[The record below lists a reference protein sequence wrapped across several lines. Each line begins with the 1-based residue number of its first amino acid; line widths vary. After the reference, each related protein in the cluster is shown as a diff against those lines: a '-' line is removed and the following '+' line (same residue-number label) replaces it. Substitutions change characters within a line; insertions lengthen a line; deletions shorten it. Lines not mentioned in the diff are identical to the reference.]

1 MIKGGQLKFLNQDQ
15 IYDIYLG
22 AMDILQNTG
31 IRVREAS
38 ILKTLKA
45 AGCLVNREIVKIPT
59 YLVEDAIRKTPS
71 RFTIYGRGPD
81 TKVRM
86 EDRRVHFQPM
96 IGRLNILDAKT
107 KRKRRTTMQDV
118 ANLIKVA
125 DALPNYHILHSGAVM
140 PHIEGIPDEVSHV
153 YGYLAS
159 VKNSSK
165 VIKGTC
171 RGRKKA
177 IDCIRMASAV
187 AGGEKELRE
196 NPNIFTTYNVIS
208 PLEHGREMLEGLVEY
223 VKYGLPVDITS
234 EPQSG
239 ATSPVTLAGT
249 LVQQTA
255 EVFSGIVIA
264 QLLNPGTPVFFGTCG
279 ATMDMRYGTI
289 ALGGIEAGL
298 INAAHAQIA
307 QFCQIPSRGTGA
319 NTQSKVLDF
328 QAGYEKTITL
338 LMPAM
343 AGINMVFY
351 PGTIEH
357 AETISLESLVIDH
370 EICSTVCRA
379 LKGITIN
386 EDALALDLINK
397 VGPGGH
403 FLKERHTIDYLETEH
418 YAPKLADRRKREDW
432 ETDGSKDLAD
442 VAEEE
447 VQRLLLEY
455 KPLPLEE
462 KVEEGLL
469 QIIKEVERRELKDEG
484 RIRTEKLSY

>member
-1 MIKGGQLKFLNQDQ
+1 MVKGGQLKFLTKEQ
-15 IYDIYLG
+15 IYEIYLG
-22 AMDILQNTG
+22 ALEVLQNAG
-31 IRVREAS
+31 VRVRERS
-38 ILKTLKA
+38 TLKKLKE
-45 AGCLVNREIVKIPT
+45 AGCLVVGERVKMPT
-59 YLVEDAIRKTPS
+59 YLVEELIGKAPR
-71 RFTIYGRGPD
+71 RFTIYGRGPHA
-81 TKVRM
+81 KVKM
-86 EDRRVHFQPM
+86 EDRRVHFEPM

-107 KRKRRTTMQDV
+107 NKKRRTTLQDV
-118 ANLIKVA
+118 ANLVKIA
-125 DALPNYHILHSGAVM
+125 DSLPNYHILHSGAVM

-171 RGRKKA
+171 RGKNRA
-177 IDCIRMASAV
+177 LDCIEMASVV

-196 NPNIFTTYNVIS
+196 KPNIFTTYNVIS
-208 PLEHGREMLEGLVEY
+208 PLEHGREMLEGLIEY

-234 EPQSG
+234 EPQMG

-249 LVQQTA
+249 LTQQTA
-255 EVFSGIVIA
+255 EVLSGIVIA
-264 QLLNPGTPVFFGTCG
+264 QLLSPGTPVFFGTCG
-279 ATMDMRYGTI
+279 AAMDMRSGTI
-289 ALGGIEAGL
+289 ALGGVEAGL
-298 INAAHAQIA
+298 LNAAHAQIG
-307 QFCQIPSRGTGA
+307 QFLKIPSRGTGA
-319 NTQSKVLDF
+319 NTNSKVLDL

-338 LMPAM
+338 MMPAL

-370 EICSTVCRA
+370 EICDNVSRV
-379 LKGITIN
+379 LKGITVN
-386 EDALALDLINK
+386 EGTLALDLIGQ

-418 YAPKLADRRKREDW
+418 YLPKLADRKRREDW
-432 ETDGSKDLAD
+432 ETDGSKDLAQ
-442 VAEEE
+442 VAQEQ
-447 VQRLLLEY
+447 VQRLLHEH

-469 QIIKEVERRELKDEG
+469 QVIKEVEQREFKDAG
-484 RIRTEKLSY
+484 RMRTDQIS